1 MERYSI
7 EAITKKYVKGYG
19 FLLFMRNIFSKHGK
33 QLLDTAT
40 KTGPDA
46 LATVTKSNR
55 NYRKQNRW

>member
-19 FLLFMRNIFSKHGK
+19 FLLFMRNIFSKYGK

-40 KTGPDA
+40 KTGPDV
-46 LATVTKSNR
+46 LATATKSNR
-55 NYRKQNRW
+55 NCRKQNRW